1 LLVIL
6 ILILSGSARDSFA
19 LRDQQLIVGPK
30 PASLLMQQGQINP
43 WRESYLIMIKYAA
56 IIFLSL
62 AQLAFPSLSAGVN
75 FVQVNYKTSI
85 SASSLVT
92 PYPSVQTA
100 GNLNIVVV
108 GWNDTSSV
116 VTSVTDS
123 NRNTYALAIG
133 PTAGTALTQSIYY
146 AKNIAAG
153 SNTVTVTFNKVASY
167 PDVRV
172 LEYSGADA
180 ANPLDVT
187 AAAVGTGLAANS
199 GSALTTSVN
208 ELIFGAGMTFDLFN
222 ASGSGFSKRVITNFG
237 DIAEDAT
244 VAATGRYGATATAR
258 ASAPWVMQMAT
269 FRTKSA
275 SAPAITVSGISPSSG
290 SSSGGT
296 SVKITGTGFLPGST
310 VTFGGIA
317 GTNVTVANS
326 STITATTPSHAVGS
340 VNVVVSTSSGQIA
353 TLTNGY
359 TYTGST
365 SAAVKFVQVNYKTS
379 TSGSSI
385 TTAYPSQQTAGNLN
399 VVAVMW
405 GDTVKTVSSV
415 TDSKGNPYALAA
427 GPTRAPGLTSA
438 IYYAKNIAGG
448 SNAVTVAFN
457 GTALYPNVNV
467 LEYSGLDTASP
478 FDVSSSATGTG
489 TTANSGSA
497 ATTSANELIVGA
509 GNPTSVFTSAG
520 SGFSNRTINN
530 FGGISEDKIV
540 SSTGNYNATA
550 TLTSGGW
557 VIQMAAFR
565 TGNGTS
571 QPGSSQHSVSMAWD
585 PSPSGQVAYYNVYSG
600 TVSGGPYR
608 LLGTNITV
616 THYTDTTVQAGT
628 TYFYVTTAVGA
639 NRVESMFSN
648 EFSATVP

>member
-1 LLVIL
+1 
-6 ILILSGSARDSFA
+6 
-19 LRDQQLIVGPK
+19 
-30 PASLLMQQGQINP
+30 
-43 WRESYLIMIKYAA
+43 MIKYA
-56 IIFLSL
+56 IITTFVAWL
-62 AQLAFPSLSAGVN
+62 AAPSISAGAT
-75 FVQVNYKTSI
+75 FVQVNYKTSTL
-85 SASSLVT
+85 ASSLVT
-92 PYPSVQTA
+92 TYPSVQTA

-108 GWNDTSSV
+108 GWNDTTSV
-116 VTSVTDS
+116 VSSITDS
-123 NRNTYALAIG
+123 NRNAYALAIG
-133 PTAGTALTQSIYY
+133 PTAGTALTQSIYF

-153 SNTVTVTFNKVASY
+153 SNTVTVTFNKAASY

-172 LEYSGADA
+172 LEYSEADA

-199 GSALTTSVN
+199 GAALTTSVN
-208 ELIFGAGMTFDLFN
+208 ELIFGAGMTFDVFN
-222 ASGSGFSKRVITNFG
+222 ASGSGFAKRVITNFG

-244 VAATGRYGATATAR
+244 VANTGLYGATASLR
-258 ASAPWVMQMAT
+258 ASAPWVMQMAA
-269 FRTKSA
+269 FRPKSA
-275 SAPAITVSGISPSSG
+275 SASAVSVSGISPSSG
-290 SSSGGT
+290 TASGGT

-310 VTFGGIA
+310 VTFGGTA
-317 GTNVTVANS
+317 GTNVTVTNS
-326 STITATTPSHAVGS
+326 NTITATTPSHAAGS
-340 VNVVVSTSSGQIA
+340 VNVVVSTSSGQIG
-353 TLTNGY
+353 TLLNGY

-365 SAAVKFVQVNYKTS
+365 STAVKFVQVNYKAL
-379 TSGSSI
+379 TSGSSV

-415 TDSKGNPYALAA
+415 TDSKGNNYALAA
-427 GPTRAPGLTSA
+427 GLTKATGLTSA

-478 FDVSSSATGTG
+478 FDISSSAAGSG

-520 SGFSNRTINN
+520 GGFSSRTINN

-550 TLTSGGW
+550 ILTSGTW
-557 VIQMAAFR
+557 VMQMAAFR
-565 TGNGTS
+565 TSNGAS
-571 QPGSSQHSVSMAWD
+571 QPGSSQHSVSISWD
-585 PSPSGQVAYYNVYSG
+585 PSPSAQVAYFNVYRG
-600 TVSGGPYR
+600 TVSGGPYG
-608 LLGTNITV
+608 LLATNITV
-616 THYTDTTVQAGT
+616 THYTDSTVHSGT

-639 NRVESMFSN
+639 DRVESTYSN
-648 EFSATVP
+648 QFSAVVP